1 MRTSLYS
8 ILCILIRLGAVLM
21 AVAIVGAIP
30 SAWFVARAQHVEGYG
45 GALFGFSALTLS
57 LAALLWIYPGVLA
70 RIAAGKAS
78 EQIFESPISAE
89 ELQWIAFSLAG
100 IWLVIEAISSLIGSG
115 ASAVV
120 VSYMSEDNVP
130 IRALIRGELPRF
142 AVPLVKLVL
151 GIALTLGSRGLV
163 GWLRALRE
171 RGPSGAVEGEAS
183 PASRDTEAR

>member
-21 AVAIVGAIP
+21 VVAIVGAIP

-45 GALFGFSALTLS
+45 GALFGLSALTLV

-100 IWLVIEAISSLIGSG
+100 IWLVVEALSSLIGSG

-120 VSYMSEDNVP
+120 VSYMSEDKVP
-130 IRALIRGELPRF
+130 IGALIRGEVPRF
-142 AVPLVKLVL
+142 AAPLAKLVL
-151 GIALTLGSRGLV
+151 GIALTLSSRGLV

-171 RGPSGAVEGEAS
+171 RGLSSAVESEADPAS
-183 PASRDTEAR
+183 PGTEAR